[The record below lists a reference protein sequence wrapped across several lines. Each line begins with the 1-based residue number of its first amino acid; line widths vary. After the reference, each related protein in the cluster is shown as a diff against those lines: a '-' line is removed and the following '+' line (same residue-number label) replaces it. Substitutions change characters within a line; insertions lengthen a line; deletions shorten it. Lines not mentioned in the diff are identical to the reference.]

1 MQSVLKRKERLMRRM
16 LSAGLGAMPE
26 AQGDR
31 SLERLSMH
39 LESIRAQLNIR

>member
-1 MQSVLKRKERLMRRM
+1 MARL
-16 LSAGLGAMPE
+16 LSAGLGALPE

-31 SLERLSMH
+31 RLERLSLH